1 MSAFGSGIRSPL
13 LNVLIINWNSWH
25 YLAPCVRTILNSD
38 YGDLE
43 TIVIDNASVDG
54 SSAKIRA
61 TFPQVRLIQNQVNVG
76 HTRAVN
82 QGFGLAGADLVLLLD
97 ADTELTTDAI
107 GIMVRFLGQNPE
119 LDLVVPRTFNSDGT
133 VQETARNFPTAV
145 SGLFGRH
152 GLLTRIYPENP
163 LSRRYLGRENID
175 RTQPFQVESVASS
188 CMLLRKSLIDRF
200 GLWDED
206 YPGYFVDT
214 DWCFRLNRAGVKVYC
229 LPAAKIVH
237 HEQNSRTRKRSPSRI
252 WMFHM
257 GALRFYRKNLS
268 LGRADPRTL
277 LACLA
282 LSLRAG
288 ILIVLNAFKE
298 SAPVTAQSEGAAVV
312 SPEFLDKR

>member
-1 MSAFGSGIRSPL
+1 
-13 LNVLIINWNSWH
+13 
-25 YLAPCVRTILNSD
+25 
-38 YGDLE
+38 
-43 TIVIDNASVDG
+43 
-54 SSAKIRA
+54 
-61 TFPQVRLIQNQVNVG
+61 
-76 HTRAVN
+76 
-82 QGFGLAGADLVLLLD
+82 
-97 ADTELTTDAI
+97 
-107 GIMVRFLGQNPE
+107 
-119 LDLVVPRTFNSDGT
+119 
-133 VQETARNFPTAV
+133 
-145 SGLFGRH
+145 
-152 GLLTRIYPENP
+152 
-163 LSRRYLGRENID
+163 
-175 RTQPFQVESVASS
+175 
-188 CMLLRKSLIDRF
+188 MLLRKSLIDRF